1 MSDLIYLTIE
11 DPEGRPVYGNQ
22 VIITA
27 FLPDGPKVIYSGI
40 YRNTIRI
47 SISQITSS
55 WRENNEKTKA
65 NGSLLIRFP
74 VEIEVIDIR
83 TYATDVK
90 YIEIPVD
97 AKGPLIFTISV
108 KLRAFSEIA
117 EKTLNGEVQPMG
129 ESCTIHSD
137 LVYRN
142 VEWRRINIA
151 DLMTSQHST
160 GHIAA
165 TVKQSWSGSWGV
177 RVIWSFGAGWEV
189 GGLFSWSASYQNTA
203 GSNIYYNSEGY
214 VSMPFKLV
222 YEKWHEWNYCGL
234 DRYKEKFYV
243 GGVDFSG
250 LRGVKGDDPFISSHY
265 SYKYYDYFVGQG
277 TSSWNPSYDIGFLTD
292 VVDTE
297 SFSIPVP
304 LSFIA
309 DISGKIPSELIPDL
323 EIYND
328 RQSCMGT
335 AIHYTIW
342 ADRGYTVY
350 IYYMSQNYYDHPA
363 TKIKVSG

>member
-27 FLPDGPKVIYSGI
+27 FLPDGPKVIHSEI

-65 NGSLLIRFP
+65 NGSLLIRFS
-74 VEIEVIDIR
+74 VEIEVIDLR

-90 YIEIPVD
+90 YVEIPVD
-97 AKGPLIFTISV
+97 AKGPLIFTIPV
-108 KLRAFSEIA
+108 KLRASSEITG
-117 EKTLNGEVQPMG
+117 KTLNGEVQPMG
-129 ESCTIHSD
+129 ESCAMRSD

-160 GHIAA
+160 GSVNVI
-165 TVKQSWSGSWGV
+165 VKQSWSGSWGV

-214 VSMPFKLV
+214 VSMPFKP
-222 YEKWHEWNYCGL
+222 
-234 DRYKEKFYV
+234 R
-243 GGVDFSG
+243 
-250 LRGVKGDDPFISSHY
+250 LREV
-265 SYKYYDYFVGQG
+265 
-277 TSSWNPSYDIGFLTD
+277 
-292 VVDTE
+292 
-297 SFSIPVP
+297 
-304 LSFIA
+304 A
-309 DISGKIPSELIPDL
+309 
-323 EIYND
+323 
-328 RQSCMGT
+328 
-335 AIHYTIW
+335 
-342 ADRGYTVY
+342 
-350 IYYMSQNYYDHPA
+350 
-363 TKIKVSG
+363 